1 MVLISWFKELESSD
15 GLGISVVAPN
25 VPSHLKEWLLDLLA
39 CSNPAFPTKDSLRP
53 YAELSRT
60 YSKMRGEATQL
71 LRAIESPGMF
81 KDLLTTIRIDLES
94 LSADDAINFASKVPT
109 LVNDNVV
116 SESLGAQIVDDV
128 ESLKQR
134 LLTTSGYLKCVQ
146 VYLHSCMLLEALEG

>member
-1 MVLISWFKELESSD
+1 MVLISWFKEIESSD

-39 CSNPAFPTKDSLRP
+39 CSNPAFPTKDSLLP

-109 LVNDNVV
+109 LVNDNVG

-146 VYLHSCMLLEALEG
+146 VYLRSCMLLEALDG